1 MMRFLLFFLLT
12 CAAAF
17 AGEQIFLEPGTPLF
31 RGPEIVGPPGSYRI
45 PACWW
50 KRRGNGFIIFI
61 KTLWLT
67 GLSWRSSG

>member
-31 RGPEIVGPPGSYRI
+31 RGPEIVGSRHAGGKDGGTALSY
-45 PACWW
+45 
-50 KRRGNGFIIFI
+50 
-61 KTLWLT
+61 
-67 GLSWRSSG
+67 S